1 MKDIAQL
8 ALAVQLPDDETFTSF
23 KGDANHSVV
32 VQLQG
37 FIDQDTLQHDQA
49 HVFYMFGIGGVGKS
63 HLLHASST
71 FAAQNGKTSLC
82 LSCSELKNL
91 SIEVLDGLGRIDLI
105 CLDDLEFIAGD
116 DLWQQGIFDLFNR
129 LVENNKKLL
138 ITGDQSANQ
147 LGITLPDLVSRIG
160 WGYTEQVK
168 ALDDEEKITALQYR
182 AHQRGL
188 MLSDEVVKF
197 LLNRLTRDM
206 GSLIDTLDL
215 LDKASIRQQRKIT
228 IPFIKQTIASLG

>member
-37 FIDQDTLQHDQA
+37 FIEQDTLQHDQA

-71 FAAQNGKTSLC
+71 FTAQNGKTSLC

-91 SIEVLDGLGRIDLI
+91 SIEVLDGLERIDLI

-168 ALDDEEKITALQYR
+168 ALDDEETITALQYR

-206 GSLIDTLDL
+206 GSLIDTFDL